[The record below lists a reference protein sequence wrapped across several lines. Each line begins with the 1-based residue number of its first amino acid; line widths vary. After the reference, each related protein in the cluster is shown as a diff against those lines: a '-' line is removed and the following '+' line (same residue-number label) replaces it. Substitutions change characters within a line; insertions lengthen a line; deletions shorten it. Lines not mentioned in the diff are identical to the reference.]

1 MIRALL
7 CLTLLASSLAGCS
20 VSDADRSAAAVAA
33 EQGVS
38 KFHQQL
44 DAGRFEE
51 IYAGTSD
58 EVKKSGSLQEFASGL
73 EAIHRKLGASKST
86 KQQTG
91 VVSVGTPGTMVTL
104 NYVTTY
110 TGGDANEQFVF
121 LIHGN
126 VPSLAGYHINSKA
139 LEIK

>member
-7 CLTLLASSLAGCS
+7 CLTLFVSTLAGCS
-20 VSDADRSAAAVAA
+20 VSDADRSAAIAAA

-51 IYAGTSD
+51 IYAGSTD
-58 EVKKSGSLQEFASGL
+58 ELKKAGSLQEVVSGL
-73 EAIHRKLGASKST
+73 AAIHRKLGVSKST

-91 VVSVGTPGTMVTL
+91 LFSVGTPGTMVTL
-104 NYVTTY
+104 DYVTTY
-110 TGGDANEQFVF
+110 TGGDAHEQFVF
-121 LIHGN
+121 LMHGN
-126 VPSLAGYHINSKA
+126 IPSLAGYHINSKA
-139 LEIK
+139 LLP